1 MSGPVSAEQPRA
13 RADAR
18 LRAVLDRLVL
28 VACAGTLTMQIIDA
42 IYGTEQLVTILPTL
56 LGAVAAT
63 AGVVARARWT
73 PNVYLALFFAG
84 TLIVTITNGP
94 LIQLGALSIA
104 SATIAAF
111 FQPRRRRRIVI
122 AAFALTPI
130 AGGVLVTHAGLARP
144 PVIALGTP
152 QTWVPALVVC
162 AFALISTA
170 LLVRAAI
177 LSQRIAQR
185 EMARALDDERAA
197 RRERAK
203 LDADIAQAR
212 RVDLIVEL
220 AAEVGTDIG
229 AALESIAARA
239 AELSSELARDDA
251 RACLADVI
259 SVATSAGSTMRSLTA
274 LDAELAAPEGG
285 ADAGRVIRDLP
296 RVVRRMLPTGI
307 RLDVS
312 ADVTAWTSLGSTELL
327 RVVSNLVIN
336 ARDAIPAK
344 GTIQVSVRAT
354 PTHVHVDVVD
364 DGTGMDAETR
374 SRVFEPFFTTKPV
387 GRGTGL
393 GLTSARALVERA
405 GGSITLDSA
414 PGKGTRF
421 GLVLPRAAAR
431 ALSL

>member
-1 MSGPVSAEQPRA
+1 MSVPSAEQLRA
-13 RADAR
+13 EADAR
-18 LRAVLDRLVL
+18 LRGVLDRLVL
-28 VACAGTLTMQIIDA
+28 VACVGTALMQIVA
-42 IYGTEQLVTILPTL
+42 ASLGTENVVAIIPTL
-56 LGAVAAT
+56 LCAAAAI

-73 PNVYLALFFAG
+73 PSVYLAMFFAG

-94 LIQLGALSIA
+94 LIQLGALSLA
-104 SATIAAF
+104 SATIASF
-111 FQPRRRRRIVI
+111 YQPRRRRRVVI
-122 AAFALTPI
+122 AAFALATP
-130 AGGVLVTHAGLARP
+130 AVGLVVTHTHFARP
-144 PVIALGTP
+144 PVIPLGSP
-152 QTWVPALVVC
+152 HTWAPALVVC
-162 AFALISTA
+162 AFALVSTA

-177 LSQRIAQR
+177 QSQRIAQR
-185 EMARALDDERAA
+185 EMARALEDERAA

-220 AAEVGTDIG
+220 AAEVGKDIG

-239 AELSSELARDDA
+239 AELSSELTRDDA

-259 SVATSAGSTMRSLTA
+259 TVAASAGSTMRSLTA

-296 RVVRRMLPTGI
+296 RIVRRMLPTGI

-312 ADVTAWTSLGSTELL
+312 ADVSAWTSLGSTELL

-344 GTIQVSVRAT
+344 GTIQVSVSAT

-364 DGTGMDAETR
+364 DGAGMDAETR

-393 GLTSARALVERA
+393 GLTTARALVERA

-414 PGKGTRF
+414 PGKGTHF
-421 GLVLPRAAAR
+421 GLVLPRAAG
-431 ALSL
+431 